1 MKFILFSP
9 FAKASAI
16 GRVTALIVKAMLDRG
31 DSVVV
36 VRTEHESL
44 LNMPAHASDA
54 ALIPWT
60 DDGAVRAAVD
70 DADALVYQ
78 IGNNY
83 SYHRGGLHW
92 LPLLPG
98 IVCLHDFLVAH
109 LFAEWAHD
117 RREEA
122 ERVLAGWYGADAA
135 TAFFK
140 ADTSKAFI
148 DMASQL
154 YPMTEWIASMALC
167 VVSHSHWGM
176 PRVAQACAGPLRV
189 VPLPYDAPFCTSDAP
204 GTSDENRKD
213 GLVNVLTVGHV
224 NPNKRIDSVIR
235 AIGSS
240 AHLRQ
245 AVSYR
250 LCGLIEPRV
259 AVELTSLARAQ
270 GVNLEIS
277 GETDDR
283 VLQSAMNEADVVC
296 CLRWPSFE
304 SASATTIEALL
315 YGKAVVVTNA
325 AFYSEIPGDI
335 VRKISPDDEVA
346 ELRATLEELLSNPE
360 SRLSMAER
368 GRTWAEQTFN
378 ADRYVEELASLAT
391 AAAAAQPALDM
402 AATLIEYLQGWY
414 ASLEIMTSAHLS
426 NPLAIFED
434 LTKSAATERPLSSE
448 PRTTARGDTVQQKH
462 TT

>member
-1 MKFILFSP
+1 MKFVLLSP
-9 FAKASAI
+9 FAKTSAI
-16 GRVTALIVKAMLDRG
+16 GRVTALLVKAMLERG
-31 DSVVV
+31 DSVIV
-36 VRTEHESL
+36 VRTERESL
-44 LNMPAHASDA
+44 LNTPAHASDA

-70 DADALVYQ
+70 GADALVYQ

-83 SYHRGGLHW
+83 SYHCGGLHW
-92 LPLLPG
+92 LAILPG

-109 LFAEWAHD
+109 LFAEWANG
-117 RREEA
+117 RRAEA
-122 ERVLAGWYGADAA
+122 ERVLTSWYGADAA
-135 TAFFK
+135 TDFFK
-140 ADTSKAFI
+140 ADTHDAFI
-148 DMASQL
+148 DMASRL
-154 YPMTEWIASMALC
+154 YPMTEWVASMALC

-176 PRVAQACAGPLRV
+176 LRVAQACAGPLRV
-189 VPLPYDAPFCTSDAP
+189 VPLPYDAPSGKP
-204 GTSDENRKD
+204 GDKRKD
-213 GLVNVLTVGHV
+213 GVMNVLTVGHV
-224 NPNKRIDSVIR
+224 NSNKRIDSVIR

-240 AHLRQ
+240 ANLRQ

-283 VLQSAMNEADVVC
+283 VLQSAMNDADVVC

-325 AFYSEIPGDI
+325 AFYSEIPDDL
-335 VRKISPDDEVA
+335 VRKISPGDEVA
-346 ELRATLEELLSNPE
+346 ELRSALEDLLFHPE
-360 SRLSMAER
+360 GRLAMAQR
-368 GRTWAEQTFN
+368 GRIWAEQTFS
-378 ADRYVEELASLAT
+378 ADHYVEELASLAT
-391 AAAAAQPALDM
+391 VAAAAQPALDM
-402 AATLIEYLQGWY
+402 AATLIDYLQDWC

-434 LTKSAATERPLSSE
+434 STKSAVTEKPLSSE
-448 PRTTARGDTVQQKH
+448 PRTTARADIV
-462 TT
+462 

>member
-1 MKFILFSP
+1 MKFVLFSP

-36 VRTEHESL
+36 VRTERESL
-44 LNMPAHASDA
+44 LSMPAHASDA
-54 ALIPWT
+54 VLIPWT
-60 DDGAVRAAVD
+60 DEGAVRAAVD
-70 DADALVYQ
+70 GADALVYQ

-83 SYHRGGLHW
+83 SYHCGGLHW

-109 LFAEWAHD
+109 LFAEWAYD

-189 VPLPYDAPFCTSDAP
+189 VPLPYDAPFCTSDAS

-240 AHLRQ
+240 AYLRQ

-277 GETDDR
+277 GESDDN
-283 VLQSAMNEADVVC
+283 VLQSAMNAADIVC
-296 CLRWPSFE
+296 CLRWPSLE
-304 SASATTIEALL
+304 AASATAIEGLL
-315 YGKAVVVTNA
+315 YGKAVVVTDA
-325 AFYSEIPGDI
+325 AFYSELPDDC
-335 VRKISPDDEVA
+335 VQKISLTDEVA
-346 ELRATLEELLSNPE
+346 ELRAALEHLCRNAQA
-360 SRLSMAER
+360 RDAMAAR
-368 GRTWAEQTFN
+368 GQAWARQTFSAPN
-378 ADRYVEELASLAT
+378 YAAQLAELASAV
-391 AAAAAQPALDM
+391 AACAPAIGMVHNLLTVLQSWEASPALV
-402 AATLIEYLQGWY
+402 AAYDI
-414 ASLEIMTSAHLS
+414 
-426 NPLAIFED
+426 
-434 LTKSAATERPLSSE
+434 AAPLSLFQLAPQVPQSA
-448 PRTTARGDTVQQKH
+448 RTDGVA
-462 TT
+462 